1 MLLRTAL
8 ILVALS
14 PFLLNPVF
22 AEANGSPAQVTP
34 RLAPNMYEKLQPFSG
49 RVEFVKAG
57 GLGEVC
63 TVGIKLTC
71 LAELVD
77 TQFFYLDGLD
87 SYGLDIAPRV
97 TDWPGPLDS
106 GATMTLLYS
115 FTPQDVGLF
124 ELVFARRLGKWRQ
137 TLARLSLAL
146 NEDGIP
152 IYSGASADSQLT
164 PVRPHPFRDADTI
177 LLHFYQQEISP
188 ATASHDFS
196 AIFKIA
202 PAPGPGVTSMVHF
215 ELECNTP
222 FYKDVQFIVE
232 HTSTLMPGKLPESWG
247 QEVGPHPHYRH
258 YQGEFTFRALAPGL
272 GLLNFQVVGAKSDAK
287 FSEHRTTEFPIY
299 YVIGHDGKL
308 KYIGY
313 ENPWVRFA
321 DAADPMLGGLTDLLD
336 NSYDRHQFKYV
347 RSEPDFLKQKTEADS
362 TDTED

>member
-63 TVGIKLTC
+63 TVGVKLTC

-124 ELVFARRLGKWRQ
+124 ELLFARQLGKWRQ

-152 IYSGASADSQLT
+152 INNNNRNAQSN
-164 PVRPHPFRDADTI
+164 V
-177 LLHFYQQEISP
+177 
-188 ATASHDFS
+188 
-196 AIFKIA
+196 
-202 PAPGPGVTSMVHF
+202 F
-215 ELECNTP
+215 E
-222 FYKDVQFIVE
+222 
-232 HTSTLMPGKLPESWG
+232 
-247 QEVGPHPHYRH
+247 
-258 YQGEFTFRALAPGL
+258 
-272 GLLNFQVVGAKSDAK
+272 
-287 FSEHRTTEFPIY
+287 
-299 YVIGHDGKL
+299 
-308 KYIGY
+308 
-313 ENPWVRFA
+313 
-321 DAADPMLGGLTDLLD
+321 
-336 NSYDRHQFKYV
+336 
-347 RSEPDFLKQKTEADS
+347 
-362 TDTED
+362 